1 MTSAAGGRKSKVGL
15 GEIFSFD
22 CGCDVVWSMALH
34 AGESGVLPLERISG
48 LAVIKFLRLPFDER
62 EIQTV
67 VLGVTASAFL
77 AGTNFEVV
85 GRM

>member
-1 MTSAAGGRKSKVGL
+1 
-15 GEIFSFD
+15 
-22 CGCDVVWSMALH
+22 MALH
-34 AGESGVLPLERISG
+34 AGESGVLALERISG